1 MVYSTLR
8 YVSHEQALGPKTYAG
23 KSKAACGN
31 YHQGKECLDI
41 HLLKAAAHEANP
53 SLGLV
58 PCADDAR
65 PEWVTYRYRTSHPIL
80 RWLPSKL
87 AEWLAEN
94 LAEELAIPAKH
105 GDKWT
110 VKKH

>member
-41 HLLKAAAHEANP
+41 HLLKAAAHEAVAI
-53 SLGLV
+53 GQ
-58 PCADDAR
+58 
-65 PEWVTYRYRTSHPIL
+65 
-80 RWLPSKL
+80 SKS
-87 AEWLAEN
+87 
-94 LAEELAIPAKH
+94 
-105 GDKWT
+105 GSGSMR
-110 VKKH
+110 

>member
-8 YVSHEQALGPKTYAG
+8 YVSHEQALGRKTYAG

-65 PEWVTYRYRTSHPIL
+65 PEWVTYYSTRIALLKPLGTQASGGSDL
-80 RWLPSKL
+80 
-87 AEWLAEN
+87 
-94 LAEELAIPAKH
+94 
-105 GDKWT
+105 
-110 VKKH
+110 

>member
-41 HLLKAAAHEANP
+41 HLLNI
-53 SLGLV
+53 SGSYCSYLFICL
-58 PCADDAR
+58 
-65 PEWVTYRYRTSHPIL
+65 YRVYICVYIF
-80 RWLPSKL
+80 
-87 AEWLAEN
+87 EQ
-94 LAEELAIPAKH
+94 I
-105 GDKWT
+105 
-110 VKKH
+110 